1 MKSIMFSG
9 LALVCA
15 RVATGQQTPKTVT
28 VCELLQDP
36 TKYNG
41 KTIALRGE
49 YSVGGHGLY
58 LRGPDCDGLLI
69 TRGYRWPSSIWI
81 SLTREEYQQ
90 RSMRFEHLLDVQVEV
105 GAVRERERQRRGK
118 GATSEK
124 VTVTFVGLF
133 ETRED
138 LDSLVFRRPDGS
150 LVGIG
155 FRQVPGAPGQL
166 FIDSVK
172 DIVVEF
178 GQGATPK

>member
-1 MKSIMFSG
+1 MKSTIILG

-15 RVATGQQTPKTVT
+15 PLAIGQQTLKTIT

-69 TRGYRWPSSIWI
+69 TKGYRWPSSIWI
-81 SLTREEYQQ
+81 SLTRKEYQK
-90 RSMRFEHLLDVQVEV
+90 RSMSFEHLLDAQIEV
-105 GAVRERERQRRGK
+105 GAVRERQRRGK
-118 GATSEK
+118 GASSEK

-138 LDSLVFRRPDGS
+138 LDSVVFQRPDGS

-155 FRQVPGAPGQL
+155 FGQAPGAPGQF

-178 GQGATPK
+178 GQGAPK